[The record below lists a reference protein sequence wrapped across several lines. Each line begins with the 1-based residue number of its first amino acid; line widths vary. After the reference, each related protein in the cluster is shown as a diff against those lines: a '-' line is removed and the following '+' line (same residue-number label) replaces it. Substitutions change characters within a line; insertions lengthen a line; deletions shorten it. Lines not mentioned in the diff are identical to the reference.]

1 MWPEGVAM
9 PIIGQVKWFNDAK
22 GYGFLQAEGVSED
35 IFVHFSAIVM
45 AGFRTLKE
53 KTRVEFEVV
62 SNDGR
67 LMAATVHPQSDEV
80 QVPMCDT

>member
-1 MWPEGVAM
+1 M
-9 PIIGQVKWFNDAK
+9 PIGQVKWFNDAK

-45 AGFRTLKE
+45 AGFKTLKE

-62 SNDGR
+62 SNAGR
-67 LMAATVHPQSDEV
+67 LMATTVHPLADEA
-80 QVPMCDT
+80 PAAMDAISNAP